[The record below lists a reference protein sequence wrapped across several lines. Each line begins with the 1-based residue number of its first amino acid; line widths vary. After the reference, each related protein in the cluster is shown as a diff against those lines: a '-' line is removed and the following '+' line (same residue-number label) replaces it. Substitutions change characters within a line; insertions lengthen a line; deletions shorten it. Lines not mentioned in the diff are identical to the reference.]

1 MYCTAHYAREGF
13 LLLKGVHFNIQECI
27 DQKHICYSVSTCT
40 PIQIAMWKL
49 SKCAN
54 IFWNVLKLYEALY
67 WAVIVSNLLCAYR
80 ILTHTDKT
88 PIAPISMKGSGFF
101 QQQSYQPIPGESE
114 AVGQKQKRVKTGSP
128 NRVKIER
135 QKQKG
140 VKNRLSKYE
149 ANPKP
154 IVKVRKQV
162 KNRKNIRKIHCKYS
176 PNAQKHQP
184 HKSPKLP
191 TENSNKECSYTCTPH
206 VIIALYWS
214 WTIFLIL

>member
-101 QQQSYQPIPGESE
+101 SAAELSTNPRRVRSRGSKTEKGQNRESKQSQNRAS
-114 AVGQKQKRVKTGSP
+114 KTEGS
-128 NRVKIER
+128 
-135 QKQKG
+135 Q
-140 VKNRLSKYE
+140 
-149 ANPKP
+149 KP
-154 IVKVRKQV
+154 IVKIRSESKADSQSP
-162 KNRKNIRKIHCKYS
+162 KTSQKPKMNSRKIQS
-176 PNAQKHQP
+176 
-184 HKSPKLP
+184 L
-191 TENSNKECSYTCTPH
+191 
-206 VIIALYWS
+206 
-214 WTIFLIL
+214 